1 MENKYKAT
9 IIIPCYNK
17 QKFIKKALN
26 SIIELSRF
34 NDFEVIVIDD
44 GSKDKSVNIIKKYTE
59 KYDNI
64 KLIEFEKG
72 SGSPSK
78 PRNTG
83 IEKSSGKYLIFM
95 DPDDQIIN
103 DGYSTLLTKIEEY
116 DSDLLIGTRIGVN
129 EYGQVVFT
137 DFIDEKYTYVNS
149 NDYSIKLDL
158 LNRNPILLKSI
169 YSKEMIIN
177 NNIRFNE
184 IITTSEDESF
194 DMKCVAY
201 AKKITKINDIVYQYT
216 TEATGSITTNVSLRI
231 YKELGDV
238 FKELTNTYR
247 LAFSEEIALERI
259 VSLLHVFYLKK
270 LTYLKSVEE
279 IEEGCNYIYQALDKY
294 GFDKFNKLV
303 SRQSIN
309 IINDIK
315 NKEFNKY
322 INFYFL
328 KRINRMEKRLD
339 YLNLKSKEYE
349 QIKKRKIIKMGIHF
363 INFTNNIKKK
373 KRKNRA
379 NTEVSEKRKEYID
392 KIEKLYSITSNKNN
406 GYWLFMDRIDNA
418 KDNGEALY
426 RYVKEN
432 KIHEKIVF
440 ALSEESKDYARLKEE
455 GFNLVKY
462 DSFEH
467 WKIMKNAEYVF
478 TSHCDNLNLH
488 PWYYLERKFQLKYMR
503 KYQIN
508 SQYKLVFLQHGV
520 IRSDLSSWL
529 GTKKYF
535 RFITSSPYEKLSLL
549 SIPNY
554 RLTENEVVLTGLAR
568 WDYLKSDTKNVITI
582 FPTWRKEIILSKN
595 KEMIG
600 EEFINTEFYKKWN
613 ELLNDSIFEK
623 LPDDYTINFVS
634 HHDNVPIL
642 KHFENTINKRIN
654 IINYNEVENFYDI
667 VNATK
672 VFITDYSSFS
682 FDYLYLNKP
691 VIYYDFEKN
700 ALNNNIKDMEY
711 SKYGYYCTDIKQ
723 VDKAFEKIQKNDY
736 KLENKYVKNINKLF
750 AYRDDNNC
758 KRIIDS
764 LNINKKENIYE
775 NKKMF
780 Q

>member
-44 GSKDKSVNIIKKYTE
+44 GSKDKSVDIIKKYTE

-83 IEKSSGKYLIFM
+83 IEKSSAKYLIFM

-103 DGYSTLLTKIEEY
+103 DGYSTLLTKMEEY

-137 DFIDEKYTYVNS
+137 DFIDKKYTYVNS
-149 NDYSIKLDL
+149 NDYSVKLDL

-392 KIEKLYSITSNKNN
+392 KIEKLYSITFNKNN

>member
-44 GSKDKSVNIIKKYTE
+44 GSKDKSVDIIKKYTE

-83 IEKSSGKYLIFM
+83 IEKSSAKYLIFM

-103 DGYSTLLTKIEEY
+103 DGYSTLLTKMEEY

-137 DFIDEKYTYVNS
+137 DFIDKKYTYVNS
-149 NDYSIKLDL
+149 NDYSVKLDL

-339 YLNLKSKEYE
+339 YL
-349 QIKKRKIIKMGIHF
+349 
-363 INFTNNIKKK
+363 IKKK
-373 KRKNRA
+373 KIQN
-379 NTEVSEKRKEYID
+379 
-392 KIEKLYSITSNKNN
+392 
-406 GYWLFMDRIDNA
+406 
-418 KDNGEALY
+418 
-426 RYVKEN
+426 
-432 KIHEKIVF
+432 
-440 ALSEESKDYARLKEE
+440 LS
-455 GFNLVKY
+455 V
-462 DSFEH
+462 
-467 WKIMKNAEYVF
+467 
-478 TSHCDNLNLH
+478 
-488 PWYYLERKFQLKYMR
+488 
-503 KYQIN
+503 
-508 SQYKLVFLQHGV
+508 
-520 IRSDLSSWL
+520 
-529 GTKKYF
+529 
-535 RFITSSPYEKLSLL
+535 
-549 SIPNY
+549 
-554 RLTENEVVLTGLAR
+554 
-568 WDYLKSDTKNVITI
+568 
-582 FPTWRKEIILSKN
+582 
-595 KEMIG
+595 
-600 EEFINTEFYKKWN
+600 
-613 ELLNDSIFEK
+613 
-623 LPDDYTINFVS
+623 NF
-634 HHDNVPIL
+634 
-642 KHFENTINKRIN
+642 
-654 IINYNEVENFYDI
+654 
-667 VNATK
+667 
-672 VFITDYSSFS
+672 
-682 FDYLYLNKP
+682 
-691 VIYYDFEKN
+691 
-700 ALNNNIKDMEY
+700 
-711 SKYGYYCTDIKQ
+711 
-723 VDKAFEKIQKNDY
+723 
-736 KLENKYVKNINKLF
+736 
-750 AYRDDNNC
+750 
-758 KRIIDS
+758 
-764 LNINKKENIYE
+764 
-775 NKKMF
+775 
-780 Q
+780 

>member
-44 GSKDKSVNIIKKYTE
+44 GSKDKSVDIIKKYTE

>member
-44 GSKDKSVNIIKKYTE
+44 GSKDKSVDIIKKYTE

-83 IEKSSGKYLIFM
+83 IEKSSAKYLIFM

-103 DGYSTLLTKIEEY
+103 DGYSTLLTKMEEY

-137 DFIDEKYTYVNS
+137 DFIDKKYTYVNS
-149 NDYSIKLDL
+149 NDYSVKLDL